1 MKVLGCP
8 KSKITKDENGE
19 NIPRLEIAEVLLV
32 HCKIVNNNYQQH
44 LRFLY
49 TFAPSKLFGQ
59 LSDIS
64 DKNSIFLKNFDLECL
79 YIEVWF
85 IDQYSKLPEIKD
97 KISTNL
103 TIN

>member
-1 MKVLGCP
+1 MKVLGRP

-59 LSDIS
+59 LSD
-64 DKNSIFLKNFDLECL
+64 
-79 YIEVWF
+79 
-85 IDQYSKLPEIKD
+85 QYSKLPEIKD